1 MNILLFLKN
10 IPLFQGLGLDE
21 LLSIESHFV
30 RQNFLSGEV
39 VFRQGDMGTD
49 FYIIYQGNVDIKIHK
64 NNQDVIVAT
73 LGEGE
78 YFGEIALFDNQ
89 PRTATVVAHN
99 DCILLRLSQKV
110 FLDLARQRPEILL
123 NICRV
128 LSQRLRDVEKKT

>member
-1 MNILLFLKN
+1 
-10 IPLFQGLGLDE
+10 
-21 LLSIESHFV
+21 
-30 RQNFLSGEV
+30 LSGEV